1 MVKAR
6 FLLKLNK
13 VRDKRMR
20 ISDLK
25 RNDVIKIFGQE
36 RRTYILAIVDETGG
50 TNRKEGIYFWA
61 KS

>member
-1 MVKAR
+1 
-6 FLLKLNK
+6 
-13 VRDKRMR
+13 MR

-50 TNRKEGIYFWA
+50 TNRKEGITFGQ
-61 KS
+61 KLKQNMEQNLR

>member
-1 MVKAR
+1 
-6 FLLKLNK
+6 
-13 VRDKRMR
+13 MR

-50 TNRKEGIYFWA
+50 TNRKEGIY
-61 KS
+61 